1 MVITLYRQ
9 ELLGDLRKKSHE
21 EVSNIVDVE
30 ARYRAE
36 AGTEKMDDILR
47 CVEEG
52 VGRRRRRCWRY
63 LRPEYTES
71 TDDVVVSPDEY
82 RIELVLSERRALGK
96 AEPLAKVMHSFV
108 VDYALSKFYSDV
120 AQQELSNKHSL
131 LAEDDGREID
141 ELLYTKVPPRI

>member
-9 ELLGDLRKKSHE
+9 ELIGDLRKKSHG

-36 AGTEKMDDILR
+36 AGAEKMDDILR

-52 VGRRRRRCWRY
+52 VGRLRRCCLRY
-63 LRPEYTES
+63 LKPGYTEQV
-71 TDDVVVSPDEY
+71 DDVVVSPDEY

-96 AEPLAKVMHSFV
+96 AEPLKTTMHAFV
-108 VDYALSKFYSDV
+108 VEYALSKFYSDV

-131 LAEDDGREID
+131 LALDEERVLT
-141 ELLYTKVPPRI
+141 ELLYTKLPPRL